1 MLNRAQIIDDLFN
14 LAKVNFVDYNL
25 VMRATQY
32 LQNEVDVVPWYSV
45 KKGFEYLLN
54 RMWRYPDGYKY
65 LKVIRF
71 CELII
76 IKQLKHFKDYLTDD
90 LF

>member
-25 VMRATQY
+25 VIRATQY

-54 RMWRYPDGYKY
+54 RMWRYPDGFKY
-65 LKVIRF
+65 LKVIIYF
-71 CELII
+71 ELII
-76 IKQLKHFKDYLTDD
+76 IKQLKHFKDY
-90 LF
+90 